1 MHEAGLLNAFAKLF
15 GDFILG
21 ITPDRAAA
29 AVATGLAVGMAMAAL
44 VQQLIVLPAAADTA
58 VENGRQIYME
68 GVTAAGPVAGNGAA
82 GQSLAGR
89 AAACVNCHRQSGFG
103 MFEGTRLVPPVT
115 GPALFENKQPL
126 RSLHRSNPGSTFE
139 DHPFLT
145 RPPYDETSLARAIRE
160 GVSTSGHVLSDL
172 MPRYTLDDEAMRS
185 LIAFLRQLSATRS
198 PGADLSDA
206 HFATI
211 VTPGQ
216 PDERRRQMVDLLS
229 ACLDERFPARRQ
241 RGWRW
246 HLHVWDL
253 SGPPETWPEQL
264 DAAYH
269 RQPVFAVI
277 AGLGSDWSAVHDYC
291 EARALP
297 CLYPHAD
304 VPGGG
309 TRQDRHVF
317 YFSGGVILEAAV
329 ASRYVAVQSAR
340 RGIDRVILLSRA
352 DGAGASAT
360 AEARRKLEAGGARI
374 EERHISGNGATD
386 LRAALSGLGATD
398 ALLMWLDGADVERLA
413 GIEPPKAGLILLSGW
428 MAGGERA
435 PLASEWR
442 RAVEMVYP
450 FDAPGRREARMSLN
464 LGPWL
469 ARYRALPGDTVL
481 QASTLSACNLV
492 TESMARMRGFL
503 FREYLIDTVETY
515 PTGPGMGNA
524 AAALPFPRFATG
536 IGQRFASRGA
546 YIARFKADDAA
557 TLELVED
564 WITP

>member
-1 MHEAGLLNAFAKLF
+1 MSSVVAFRGARASPCSTSLNLICVASLASVLL
-15 GDFILG
+15 
-21 ITPDRAAA
+21 
-29 AVATGLAVGMAMAAL
+29 AL
-44 VQQLIVLPAAADTA
+44 SLIVLAPRAMADVA
-58 VENGRQIYME
+58 MAGRRIYLE
-68 GVTAAGPVAGNGAA
+68 GVSAVGPVVATGAA
-82 GQSLAGR
+82 GQTLAGP
-89 AAACVNCHRQSGFG
+89 AAACVNCHRPSGFG

-145 RPPYDETSLARAIRE
+145 RPAYDQTTLARAIRE

-172 MPRYTLDDEAMRS
+172 MPRYTLDDEAMGS
-185 LIAFLRQLSATRS
+185 LIAFLGQLSAKPS

-216 PDERRRQMVDLLS
+216 PDERRQQMVDLLS
-229 ACLDERFPARRQ
+229 ACLEERFPARRQ

-253 SGPPETWPEQL
+253 SGPPETWPAQL
-264 DAAYH
+264 DAAYR

-277 AGLGSDWSAVHDYC
+277 SGLGSDWSAIHDYC

-297 CLYPHAD
+297 CLYPYAD

-309 TRQDRHVF
+309 AREDRHVF
-317 YFSGGVILEAAV
+317 YFSGGVINEAAV
-329 ASRYVAVQSAR
+329 ASRYVASQSAK
-340 RGIDRVILLSRA
+340 RGIERVILLARRE
-352 DGAGASAT
+352 GAGASAT
-360 AEARRKLEAGGARI
+360 AEARRRLEANGARI
-374 EERHISGNGATD
+374 EERRIGGGSAIE
-386 LRAALSGLGATD
+386 LRAALGGLGTND
-398 ALLMWLDGADVERLA
+398 ALLMWLDGGDVERLA

-428 MAGGERA
+428 MAGGEMA
-435 PLASEWR
+435 PLTAAWR
-442 RAVEMVYP
+442 WAAEMIYP

-464 LGPWL
+464 LRPWL
-469 ARYRALPGDTVL
+469 DRYRAVSGDTVL

-524 AAALPFPRFATG
+524 TAALPYPRFATG
-536 IGQRFASRGA
+536 IGQRFGSRGG
-546 YIARFKADDAA
+546 YIARFRAGDAA
-557 TLELVED
+557 ELELVEG